1 MPLTHRSDPPDP
13 PDPSGR
19 PGGRPSAGPRDRAVP
34 AAGQAPSGRLV
45 LLLATACGLTV
56 ANLYYAQPLLAVLRQ
71 SLHISELTAGTLI
84 TVGQAGYAAGMIL
97 LVPLGDRVEN
107 RRLTTILLA
116 VATAACV
123 AAGTAPGFGVLA
135 GALLVAGAV
144 SVVAQILVPFAAGLA
159 PDHLRGRVVGRVM
172 SGLLTGIL
180 LSRTLS
186 SLITDAA
193 GWRAVYLLSAGLMAV
208 LAVTLR
214 GALPSRPPPATLP
227 YGRLLRSTAG
237 LLRRHGVLRR
247 RALYQSLMFGG
258 FSAFWTT
265 VSYVLTGPPF
275 HYSQIGV
282 ALFALAGAG
291 GAAVAPLAGHWADHG
306 LTRPM
311 TAAAFATGAL
321 AFVLAGL
328 GRHEILLLAPAAVLI
343 DMAVQTSLVLGQ
355 HTVYQL
361 APTARARLNSAYIAV
376 FFVGGALG
384 SQLGSVAYHLGGWDA
399 LTGFGAG
406 LLALGLLLQAPAL
419 LPRGKHAENAENAEN
434 TEDPE
439 NTADGVS
446 ARRPRRDARRP

>member
-1 MPLTHRSDPPDP
+1 MPLTYRSGKPEPPDGP
-13 PDPSGR
+13 QRPGR
-19 PGGRPSAGPRDRAVP
+19 PCHRGPSDQAT
-34 AAGQAPSGRLV
+34 QAPPGRLV
-45 LLLATACGLTV
+45 LLLAVACGLTV

-71 SLHISELTAGTLI
+71 SLHISEPTAGTLI
-84 TVGQAGYAAGMIL
+84 TVGQAGYAAGMIF

-116 VATAACV
+116 VATAACL

-135 GALLVAGAV
+135 AALLVAGAV
-144 SVVAQILVPFAAGLA
+144 SVVAQIQVPFAAGLA
-159 PDHLRGRVVGRVM
+159 PDHLRGRVEGRVM

-180 LSRTLS
+180 VSRTLS
-186 SLITDAA
+186 SLITEAA
-193 GWRAVYLLSAGLMAV
+193 GWRVVYLASAGLMAV
-208 LAVTLR
+208 LAVALHR
-214 GALPSRPPPATLP
+214 ALPDRPPPAALR

-247 RALYQSLMFGG
+247 RAAYQSLMFGG

-265 VSYVLTGPPF
+265 ISYVLTGPPF

-291 GAAVAPLAGHWADHG
+291 GAAVAPLAGHWADRG

-311 TAAAFATGAL
+311 TAAAFGTGAL

-328 GRHEILLLAPAAVLI
+328 GRHQILLLALAAVLI

-384 SQLGSVAYHLGGWDA
+384 SQLGSVAYHLGGWGT

-406 LLALGLLLQAPAL
+406 LLACGLLLQARAL
-419 LPRGKHAENAENAEN
+419 LPHR
-434 TEDPE
+434 EDD
-439 NTADGVS
+439 ADADVRPS
-446 ARRPRRDARRP
+446 PPRRGAGRP